1 VLSGRVLVVWGSD
14 DRKLPVRDAQPE
26 LDYFKGIRLEV
37 VQGAGHLLPVADP
50 DLTARFITDFLG
62 APRD

>member
-1 VLSGRVLVVWGSD
+1 
-14 DRKLPVRDAQPE
+14 VRDAQPE

-50 DLTARFITDFLG
+50 DLTARLITDFVG